1 MECLVSSQRIMS
13 DFFKISNALNVIS
26 SRFPMGVETI
36 YKFLEIAFIMKKKFL
51 GIFFLIFFNSSL
63 YADEN
68 NKSIRIGLLAP
79 LTGTYSELGNSLLYS
94 LQLALEEIND
104 ENVIIVPRDSGF
116 NEKEKLNKAIN
127 EIKSN
132 NVKVVIGPITN
143 EEFEIAEKHND
154 LVFISPSNINSKF
167 SNNIISIG
175 ISLESQLIALLNFIK
190 KQKKTKTVIIYPK
203 NQFTKLIENELE
215 SLNLSNIKT
224 FTYNPNPE
232 VLTGEIEK
240 LTNYAQRK
248 KNLKLRKKMFED
260 KDDEASIKELERL
273 DQLYTLGG
281 VNFDSVIIIDFGNS
295 LKSVLTSLVYTDVNQ
310 ETVLFTTVNQW
321 FDESI
326 FYENTIKKLYYPSV
340 NYNEFKKY
348 NEKYFKKFNIY
359 PNEITI
365 LTYDAL
371 GLIYYA
377 WKKNGVIKSIN
388 DFSFKSKIKGKI
400 GTFSFKNQ
408 KVLQE
413 LNIYKIENKKFVKY

>member
-1 MECLVSSQRIMS
+1 
-13 DFFKISNALNVIS
+13 
-26 SRFPMGVETI
+26 
-36 YKFLEIAFIMKKKFL
+36 MKKKFL